1 MFRKNARSANLIINE
16 LINGQLMVINVQKNA
31 RSANLIINEL
41 INGQLMAIN
50 VQKERAKRKS
60 KNHFHVQ

>member
-31 RSANLIINEL
+31 RSANLKTTFTFNRT
-41 INGQLMAIN
+41 
-50 VQKERAKRKS
+50 QKSGTDTNFSYEKKRR
-60 KNHFHVQ
+60 FRFVF